1 MFILIDTPE
10 QRSRLIENI
19 RRRMGEE
26 IEEVA
31 LIICEGK
38 SAERS
43 LRRLQTLTKLLTSI
57 EVATAPSRLLSWRT
71 VGRGSA

>member
-1 MFILIDTPE
+1 MLILIGTPE
-10 QRSRLIENI
+10 QRLRLIENI

-26 IEEVA
+26 IDGVA

-57 EVATAPSRLLSWRT
+57 ECVFQPIVITDSRPS
-71 VGRGSA
+71 